1 MAEVYQEADR
11 RGVEL
16 VATPLEEA
24 LRLLRDVRKKETFAV
39 LHVTC

>member
-11 RGVEL
+11 RGIEV
-16 VATPLEEA
+16 VAAPLEEA
-24 LRLLRDVRKKETFAV
+24 LRLLQDVRKKEAFAV